1 MDRVLSAAAKRRLG
15 DKGEEL
21 LQSLE
26 ERTGIKGLEQGLKGL
41 FGR

>member
-1 MDRVLSAAAKRRLG
+1 MGEFSRRDTL
-15 DKGEEL
+15 KT
-21 LQSLE
+21 LE